1 MLRREQE
8 NKACLVAG
16 EYTQRNY
23 LSKEDSSL
31 PTAATEF
38 VLLTLVVDAKEKRDV
53 AIIDIRKAF
62 IQTVVED
69 EKDRVTMC
77 QRCDS

>member
-8 NKACLVAG
+8 NKACFVAG
-16 EYTQRNY
+16 GNTQRNH

-31 PTAATEF
+31 PTAATES

-53 AIIDIRKAF
+53 AIINISKAF
-62 IQTVVED
+62 TQTVVEC